1 MQKNPG
7 WSPSVITILD
17 TPGSFGVRVLLAS
30 CPNHSEERIFPPERQ
45 YLATLLASRTAPQHS
60 LPCSQTNN
68 LAPQTQDRTFWSHEG
83 KGLLF
88 PCAHD
93 WNWTS
98 DLSLFRRMLFQLSY
112 EGFYLKCITLPYSL
126 KKVGKQKKNY
136 LVAFLRIRR
145 LSFLRNLIS
154 SLRLA
159 FLRLWVGQSAM
170 VIHLLCINQM

>member
-1 MQKNPG
+1 MFFQWKLPFLIEIQAVYQLDWPFFLFFFNDNISTLNYKGWKKGWQKHQVLKLQTRYLVFFDARKNPG

-93 WNWTS
+93 WNRTS

-112 EGFYLKCITLPYSL
+112 EGF
-126 KKVGKQKKNY
+126 
-136 LVAFLRIRR
+136 
-145 LSFLRNLIS
+145 
-154 SLRLA
+154 
-159 FLRLWVGQSAM
+159 
-170 VIHLLCINQM
+170 